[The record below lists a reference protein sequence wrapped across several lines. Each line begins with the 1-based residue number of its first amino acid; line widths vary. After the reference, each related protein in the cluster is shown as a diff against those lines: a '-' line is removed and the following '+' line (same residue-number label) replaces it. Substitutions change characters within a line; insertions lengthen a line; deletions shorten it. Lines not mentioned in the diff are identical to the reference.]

1 MTLNEALEFHQREKL
16 PYSYTLFQP
25 YSPTFFRFLAEAR
38 KQEFFSE
45 DDKEVFKETDLGLF
59 DYCEGKYVPLD
70 LPILCEAK
78 SEYQGQKVELNKPKR
93 GGDKKFYVY
102 TRNPQT
108 KKIVKVSFGAAD
120 GGGSLKVKFND
131 PKKRKNFA
139 SRHDCANKTDKTK
152 ASYWSCR
159 LPRYAAKLG
168 MSVNNP
174 GGYW

>member
-59 DYCEGKYVPLD
+59 DYFEGKYVPLD
-70 LPILCEAK
+70 LPVLCEAK
-78 SEYQGQKVELNKPKR
+78 SEYQGKKVELNKPKR

-108 KKIVKVSFGAAD
+108 KKIVKVSFGAEG

-131 PKKRKNFA
+131 PQKRKNFA

>member
-1 MTLNEALEFHQREKL
+1 MTLEEALEFHDREKL

-59 DYCEGKYVPLD
+59 DYFEGKYVPLD

-78 SEYQGQKVELNKPKR
+78 SEYQGKKVELNKPKR

-120 GGGSLKVKFND
+120 GGGSGH
-131 PKKRKNFA
+131 R
-139 SRHDCANKTDKTK
+139 
-152 ASYWSCR
+152 R
-159 LPRYAAKLG
+159 LG
-168 MSVNNP
+168 
-174 GGYW
+174 